1 MYRPAFSVVDDEE
14 QARAMVAAARS
25 GWIVT
30 NSPQDGPVATLLPIM
45 WQDTR
50 VVAHMAKANSHWRT
64 IRDGER
70 ALVIVS
76 GPEAYVS
83 PSWYP
88 SKLEHGRVVPTWNY
102 LAVHLAGPVFVHR
115 DATWLHDAVSELTDR
130 HEHDRTEP
138 WHPTDAPEEFID
150 AQLKAIVGIEIVVDR
165 VEAKAK
171 ISQNRP
177 EQDRLGVIDGLA
189 ADPHQDAA
197 PMVRAMRDN
206 GQTTS

>member
-1 MYRPAFSVVDDEE
+1 MYRPVFSVVDPE
-14 QARAMVAAARS
+14 QEARAMVTTARS

-30 NSPQDGPVATLLPIM
+30 NSPEAGPVATLLPIM
-45 WQDTR
+45 WQGDR
-50 VVAHMAKANSHWRT
+50 VIAHMAKANSHWRN

-70 ALVIVS
+70 ALVIVT

-115 DATWLHDAVSELTDR
+115 DSGWLRDAVTELTNQ
-130 HEHDRTEP
+130 HEHDRTEK
-138 WHPTDAPEEFID
+138 WHVSDAPDEFIE
-150 AQLKAIVGIEIVVDR
+150 AQLEAIVGIEVLVDR

-177 EQDRLGVIDGLA
+177 EHDRLGVIDGLA
-189 ADPHQDAA
+189 SDPHQDAA
-197 PMVRAMRDN
+197 AMVRAMRSSSRP
-206 GQTTS
+206 TS

>member
-1 MYRPAFSVVDDEE
+1 
-14 QARAMVAAARS
+14 MVATARS

-30 NSPQDGPVATLLPIM
+30 NAPEEGPVATLLPVM
-45 WQDTR
+45 WQGAR
-50 VVAHMAKANSHWRT
+50 VIAHMAKANPHWRR

-115 DATWLHDAVSELTDR
+115 DPELLRDAVTELTNQ
-130 HEHDRTEP
+130 HEHDRTER
-138 WHPTDAPEEFID
+138 WHVSDAPDEFID
-150 AQLKAIVGIEIVVDR
+150 AQLKAIVGIEIRVDR

-177 EQDRLGVIDGLA
+177 VQDRLGVIDGLA
-189 ADPHQDAA
+189 SDPHQDAA
-197 PMVRAMRDN
+197 AIARAMRSSH
-206 GQTTS
+206 QATS